1 MGTENVSN
9 ILIDVCK
16 RTVIVLG
23 NEGDT
28 RLVECETINEFM
40 NVLKIIEKYIDPE
53 MVLYA
58 KPLVLKRKKS
68 INKGN

>member
-28 RLVECETINEFM
+28 RLVECETVNEFM
-40 NVLKIIEKYIDPE
+40 NVLKIIEKHIDPE

-58 KPLVLKRKKS
+58 KPLVRKRKKS

>member
-40 NVLKIIEKYIDPE
+40 NVLKIVNKHIDPE

-58 KPLVLKRKKS
+58 KPLVRKRKKS

>member
-40 NVLKIIEKYIDPE
+40 NVLKIIEKHINPE

-58 KPLVLKRKKS
+58 KPLVRKRKKS

>member
-40 NVLKIIEKYIDPE
+40 NVLKIIEKHIDSE

-58 KPLVLKRKKS
+58 KPLVRKRKKS

>member
-58 KPLVLKRKKS
+58 KPLVRKRKKS

>member
-9 ILIDVCK
+9 ILVDICK

-23 NEGDT
+23 SEGDT

-40 NVLKIIEKYIDPE
+40 NVLKIIDKHIDPE
-53 MVLYA
+53 MVVYA
-58 KPLVLKRKKS
+58 KPLVRKRKKS
-68 INKGN
+68 INKKY

>member
-28 RLVECETINEFM
+28 RLVECDTINEFM
-40 NVLKIIEKYIDPE
+40 NVLKIIEKHIDPE

-58 KPLVLKRKKS
+58 KPLVRKRKKS

>member
-9 ILIDVCK
+9 ILVDICK

-23 NEGDT
+23 NKGDT
-28 RLVECETINEFM
+28 RLVECETMNQFM
-40 NVLKIIEKYIDPE
+40 NVLKIIDKHIDPE
-53 MVLYA
+53 MVVYA
-58 KPLVLKRKKS
+58 KPLVRKRKKS

>member
-40 NVLKIIEKYIDPE
+40 NVLKIIDKHIDPE

-58 KPLVLKRKKS
+58 KPLVRKRKKS

>member
-1 MGTENVSN
+1 MGNENVSN

-68 INKGN
+68 IKTGN

>member
-9 ILIDVCK
+9 ILIDVFK

-23 NEGDT
+23 SEGDT
-28 RLVECETINEFM
+28 RLVECETMNEFM
-40 NVLKIIEKYIDPE
+40 NVLKIIDKHIDPE

-58 KPLVLKRKKS
+58 KPLVRKRKKS

>member
-40 NVLKIIEKYIDPE
+40 NVLKIIEKHIDPE

-58 KPLVLKRKKS
+58 KPLVRKRKKS

>member
-1 MGTENVSN
+1 MGNENVSN

-58 KPLVLKRKKS
+58 KPLVRKRKKS

>member
-1 MGTENVSN
+1 MGNENVSN

-40 NVLKIIEKYIDPE
+40 NVLKIVEKYIDPE

>member
-1 MGTENVSN
+1 MGNENVSN

-40 NVLKIIEKYIDPE
+40 NVLKIIEKHIDPE

-58 KPLVLKRKKS
+58 KPLVRKRKKS

>member
-1 MGTENVSN
+1 MGNENVSN

>member
-1 MGTENVSN
+1 MGTEHVSS
-9 ILIDVCK
+9 ILINICK

-28 RLVECETINEFM
+28 RVIECETVNEFM
-40 NVLKIIEKYIDPE
+40 NVLKIIDENIKPE
-53 MVLYA
+53 MVVYA
-58 KPLVLKRKKS
+58 EPLVWKKTNS

>member
-40 NVLKIIEKYIDPE
+40 NVLKIVEKYIDPE

>member
-1 MGTENVSN
+1 MWNENVSN

>member
-1 MGTENVSN
+1 
-9 ILIDVCK
+9 
-16 RTVIVLG
+16 VLG
-23 NEGDT
+23 SEGDT

-40 NVLKIIEKYIDPE
+40 NVLKIIDKHIDPE

-58 KPLVLKRKKS
+58 KPLVRKRKKS

>member
-1 MGTENVSN
+1 MGNENVSN

-40 NVLKIIEKYIDPE
+40 NVLKIIDKHIDPE

-58 KPLVLKRKKS
+58 KPLVRKRKKS